1 MYIFGLIGYFGAKTP
16 TPAEPPALARIAGI
30 GLWIGPVLFAF
41 EGMGTA
47 LAIFESMGTADPA
60 PFFRVITISYTVR
73 YLCMYLLLINYSLV
87 HEPIQRQTC
96 SALYA
101 ID

>member
-16 TPAEPPALARIAGI
+16 TPAEPPAMARIAGI

-73 YLCMYLLLINYSLV
+73 SSWPWLALLMIDYARRGAFTPV
-87 HEPIQRQTC
+87 QRFHG
-96 SALYA
+96 
-101 ID
+101 

>member
-1 MYIFGLIGYFGAKTP
+1 M
-16 TPAEPPALARIAGI
+16 ARIAGI

-73 YLCMYLLLINYSLV
+73 SSRLNLRIINDRLINDICSKADVLGALRCLINYN
-87 HEPIQRQTC
+87 Q
-96 SALYA
+96 
-101 ID
+101 

>member
-1 MYIFGLIGYFGAKTP
+1 M
-16 TPAEPPALARIAGI
+16 ARIAGI

-60 PFFRVITISYTVR
+60 PFFRVITVSYTVR
-73 YLCMYLLLINYSLV
+73 SSQTYSNLLTDLL
-87 HEPIQRQTC
+87 
-96 SALYA
+96 
-101 ID
+101 